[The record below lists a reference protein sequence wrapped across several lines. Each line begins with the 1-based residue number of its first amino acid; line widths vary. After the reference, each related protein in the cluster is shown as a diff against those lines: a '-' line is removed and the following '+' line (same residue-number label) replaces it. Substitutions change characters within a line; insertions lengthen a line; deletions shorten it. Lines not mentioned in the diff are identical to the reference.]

1 MSLAFCVYKNF
12 FFNVKPEYT
21 LFKDTGN
28 DNTSSTNWGHKSD
41 EVTTGTAKTKFIH
54 VQGMTT
60 HHNHCLDNCN
70 YQMSWAI

>member
-54 VQGMTT
+54 V
-60 HHNHCLDNCN
+60 
-70 YQMSWAI
+70 